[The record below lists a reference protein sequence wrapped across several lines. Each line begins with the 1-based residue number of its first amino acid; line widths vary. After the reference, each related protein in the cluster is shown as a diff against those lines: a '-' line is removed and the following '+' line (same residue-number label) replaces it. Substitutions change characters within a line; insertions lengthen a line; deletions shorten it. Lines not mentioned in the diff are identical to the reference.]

1 VDKDEALAICFLN
14 LKGYKDKDIFQTAE
28 ALRFLKNL
36 PEYGSNE
43 KVGEAVGVTGEV
55 VREFL
60 TLFKLPKQIQN
71 LFKKKKLVH
80 LEQCRRLWQL
90 AKARPD
96 VLEETAE
103 AISDMTAWDSRHT
116 IEHILKNPSLSVS
129 EAKEAVLE
137 SRPQKIKEYHVIA
150 LLGEDDF
157 ELISNEAVKRNK
169 SVSALVTSIVQEWL
183 RSQSDNVRRI

>member
-28 ALRFLKNL
+28 ALQFLKNL
-36 PEYGSNE
+36 PEYGSNK
-43 KVGEAVGVTGEV
+43 KVGEAVGVSNET

-60 TLFKLPKQIQN
+60 TFFKLPKQIQN
-71 LFKKKKLVH
+71 LFSEKKLIH

-96 VLEETAE
+96 ILEETAE
-103 AISDMTAWDSRHT
+103 AISDMTAWDSRHM
-116 IEHILKNPSLSVS
+116 IEHLLKNPSLSVS
-129 EAKEAVLE
+129 EAKESILE
-137 SRPQKIKEYHVIA
+137 SKPKTIKEYHVIA

-157 ELISNEAVKRNK
+157 ELISKEAIKCNE
-169 SVSALVTSIVQEWL
+169 SVSTLVTTIIQQWL